1 MVQSAYKPAWRRQ
14 TWVGHW
20 VQRHEP
26 GKYAHFRLSLQ
37 AIVTG
42 QNRTMR
48 GFGPSKVKVS
58 TS

>member
-1 MVQSAYKPAWRRQ
+1 MAPPNLGWALGSAARAGQ
-14 TWVGHW
+14 
-20 VQRHEP
+20 
-26 GKYAHFRLSLQ
+26 YAHFRLSLQ